1 MSEQQE
7 CCDRPRGFVGG
18 TCDYCEG
25 TVQPEE
31 TSHHITFK
39 LRHRLA
45 SENPRIVE
53 YCFSDRPDEI
63 FTDRDL
69 LIKHRGLTHEEL
81 QQTVT
86 IIPTHTS
93 L

>member
-1 MSEQQE
+1 MNTPN
-7 CCDRPRGFVGG
+7 DPKGAIG
-18 TCDYCEG
+18 T
-25 TVQPEE
+25 TMQPET

-39 LRHRLA
+39 IMHRLA

-69 LIKHRGLTHEEL
+69 LMRHRGLNSEEL
-81 QQTVT
+81 KQTLT
-86 IIPTHTS
+86 FINTN
-93 L
+93 

>member
-1 MSEQQE
+1 MNTPN
-7 CCDRPRGFVGG
+7 DPKGAAGAL
-18 TCDYCEG
+18 
-25 TVQPEE
+25 VQPEE
-31 TSHHITFK
+31 TSHHTTFT

-53 YCFSDRPDEI
+53 YSFSDRPDEI

-69 LIKHRGLTHEEL
+69 LMKHRGLTHEEL
-81 QQTVT
+81 KQTVT
-86 IIPTHTS
+86 IITTPTS

>member
-1 MSEQQE
+1 MSE
-7 CCDRPRGFVGG
+7 
-18 TCDYCEG
+18 
-25 TVQPEE
+25 PEA
-31 TSHHITFK
+31 TGHHITFK

-53 YCFSDRPDEI
+53 YSFSDRPDEI

-69 LIKHRGLTHEEL
+69 LMKHRGLTHEEL
-81 QQTVT
+81 RQTVT
-86 IIPTHTS
+86 IITTPTS

>member
-1 MSEQQE
+1 MNEQQE
-7 CCDRPRGFVGG
+7 CCDTPRGFVGG

-25 TVQPEE
+25 IVQPEP
-31 TSHHITFK
+31 TSHHITFT

-45 SENPRIVE
+45 SANPRIVE
-53 YCFSDRPDEI
+53 YSFSDRPDEI

-69 LIKHRGLTHEEL
+69 LMKHRGLTLEEL
-81 QQTVT
+81 KQTVT
-86 IIPTHTS
+86 VIPTLTS